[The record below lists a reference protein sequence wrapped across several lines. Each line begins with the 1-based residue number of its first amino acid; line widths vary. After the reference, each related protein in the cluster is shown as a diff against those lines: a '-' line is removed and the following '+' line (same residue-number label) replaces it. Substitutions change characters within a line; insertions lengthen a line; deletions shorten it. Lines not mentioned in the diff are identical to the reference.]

1 MSAAKIKQTSIW
13 QNISR
18 FPYVKCCTKKF
29 LSSFKDFFC
38 TFFVYFRNFFV
49 ILHLNYEPTFAVARA
64 DYQCL
69 TCLVLQ

>member
-38 TFFVYFRNFFV
+38 TFFVYFRNF
-49 ILHLNYEPTFAVARA
+49 L
-64 DYQCL
+64 
-69 TCLVLQ
+69 